1 MKTLEE
7 ILTLEIEKLKQEFSS
22 DEKVVEFEKTS
33 LQFEELVKA
42 GIIKKRGNN
51 LLSLSEA
58 HVKGQVWFNA
68 K

>member
-1 MKTLEE
+1 METLKEM
-7 ILTLEIEKLKQEFSS
+7 LTLEIEKLKQEFSS

-33 LQFEELVKA
+33 LEFEELVKA

>member
-1 MKTLEE
+1 MEALEQKLIIE
-7 ILTLEIEKLKQEFSS
+7 LEKLTKEFSS

-33 LQFEELVKA
+33 LEFDELVKA
-42 GIIKKRGNN
+42 GIIKKRGYN